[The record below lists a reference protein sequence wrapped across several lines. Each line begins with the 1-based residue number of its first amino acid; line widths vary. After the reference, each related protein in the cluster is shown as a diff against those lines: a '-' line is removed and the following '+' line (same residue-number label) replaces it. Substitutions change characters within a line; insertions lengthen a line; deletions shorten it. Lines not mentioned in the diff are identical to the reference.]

1 MWHHITEVKSNQS
14 KEQNKTKKKK
24 NHQTQNVKGPI
35 ALSCPPCTMALT
47 IKNGLRSN

>member
-14 KEQNKTKKKK
+14 KEQKKKKKK

-35 ALSCPPCTMALT
+35 ALSYPPCTMALT

>member
-1 MWHHITEVKSNQS
+1 MWLHITEVKSNQS
-14 KEQNKTKKKK
+14 KEQKKKK

-35 ALSCPPCTMALT
+35 ALSYPPCTMALT

>member
-14 KEQNKTKKKK
+14 KEQKKI
-24 NHQTQNVKGPI
+24 HQTQNVKGPI